1 VILALLV
8 ACAPRHEVVTIDL
21 VEIRSRSGDALP
33 ALGASAQVDRGLRDA
48 AERLAAAATSAEAR
62 LTEGAVRTALDLAGY
77 PGAARFVKVIAGTE
91 LPAGLLDNVPRG
103 EPIDVGWAWRDFG
116 DGRRWWVLGWAPRRV
131 TLDPVPRDL
140 VPGGGVGVRVTGAPS
155 ARMFVASPRGVV
167 TEYDL
172 AQGTTRW
179 VGGLDEPGDWRFE
192 VVDHDRVEL
201 AWTHY
206 VGASPPALTALPVER
221 GVESPMDVP
230 PRLYDAVDAL
240 RVANGLAALERFS
253 DFEPLVREQAAC
265 IAAGGEA
272 LHRSD
277 LCPGVAARAAQG
289 WYPRGAF
296 HEDVAVASG
305 AAEAWAGLRASP
317 GHLANLL
324 CRDCTHI
331 SIGAALE
338 PAADPRLFIVFEL
351 MRFSEGE
358 PEPIRRR

>member
-1 VILALLV
+1 M
-8 ACAPRHEVVTIDL
+8 
-21 VEIRSRSGDALP
+21 EIRSRPGDELP
-33 ALGASAQVDRGLRDA
+33 ALGPGALVDRGLRDA
-48 AERLAAAATSAEAR
+48 AERLAAAATSPEAR
-62 LTEGAVRTALDLAGY
+62 LTQGAVRSALDLAGY
-77 PGAARFVKVIAGTE
+77 PGAARFVKVVAGTD

-116 DGRRWWVLGWAPRRV
+116 DGRRWWVLGWAPRRA
-131 TLDPVPRDL
+131 TLDPLPRDL
-140 VPGGGVGVRVTGAPS
+140 APGGGVGVRVTGAPA
-155 ARMFVASPRGVV
+155 ARLFVASPRGVV

-172 AQGTTRW
+172 AAGSTRW
-179 VGGLDEPGDWRFE
+179 VGGLDEPGEWRFE

-201 AWTHY
+201 VWTHF
-206 VGASPPALTALPVER
+206 AASSPPVLTALPSER

-240 RVANGLAALERFS
+240 RAANGLGALARFPE
-253 DFEPLVREQAAC
+253 FEPLVREQAAC

-324 CRDCTHI
+324 CRDCTHL

-351 MRFSEGE
+351 MRFPEGE
-358 PEPIRRR
+358 PEAIRRR